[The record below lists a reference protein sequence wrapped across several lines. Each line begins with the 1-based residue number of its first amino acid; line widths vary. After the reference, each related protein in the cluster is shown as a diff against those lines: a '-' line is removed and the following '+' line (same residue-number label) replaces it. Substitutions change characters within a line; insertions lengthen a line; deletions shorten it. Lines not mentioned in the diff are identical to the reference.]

1 MLVWTGSD
9 TAGHSSQAGPFLC
22 SVLEARILD
31 TSILDLDGHL
41 PPLVVFFVCLFLF
54 FKEAEFEP
62 PNVAIGLSLNWKES
76 QVTTG

>member
-9 TAGHSSQAGPFLC
+9 TAGHPDQAGPFLC
-22 SVLEARILD
+22 SVLEARILG
-31 TSILDLDGHL
+31 TSVLDIDEHL
-41 PPLVVFFVCLFLF
+41 PPLVFFFF

-62 PNVAIGLSLNWKES
+62 PNVAIGLGLNWKES